1 MFSTFQ
7 NDFSI
12 FCSSLVNL
20 SKVRSTSLLA
30 RLEVGDDVCVSV
42 TDMEHKLLE
51 ERSAKQQLEN
61 RLMQLEKENSVLDY
75 DYKQAKHE
83 LQELRSLK
91 EKLTEEVLYTHLTVF
106 LAWL

>member
-1 MFSTFQ
+1 M
-7 NDFSI
+7 
-12 FCSSLVNL
+12 
-20 SKVRSTSLLA
+20 A
-30 RLEVGDDVCVSV
+30 RLPFGDVVCVCV

-61 RLMQLEKENSVLDY
+61 RLMQLEKENSVLDC

-91 EKLTEEVLYTHLTVF
+91 EKLTDEVHLSDSSSCLTVSV
-106 LAWL
+106 